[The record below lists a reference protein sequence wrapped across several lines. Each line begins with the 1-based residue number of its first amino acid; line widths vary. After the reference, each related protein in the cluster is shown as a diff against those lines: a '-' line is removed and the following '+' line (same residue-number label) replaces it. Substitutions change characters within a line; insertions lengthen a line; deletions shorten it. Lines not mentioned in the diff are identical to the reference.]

1 MLTHQQIR
9 RAIKALDAAQRDP
22 SQEPTGEPTGE
33 PDETIAD
40 VIRKQAI
47 GKPKETTNDPS
58 WRIANPKRQ

>member
-9 RAIKALDAAQRDP
+9 RAIKALDNAVDP
-22 SQEPTGEPTGE
+22 AEPTGEPTGQ

-58 WRIANPKRQ
+58 WRVTNPQKH

>member
-9 RAIKALDAAQRDP
+9 RAIKALDNAQDP
-22 SQEPTGEPTGE
+22 TGEPTSEPTGE

-40 VIRKQAI
+40 VIRKQVI

-58 WRIANPKRQ
+58 WRIANPKKH